1 MRRLRHDKATLG
13 LVSLLAGLG
22 LFAVVFSH
30 LPARLTAPGGA
41 TVTARFHDIQ
51 TLTKGDPVRV
61 RGVEVGTVKRI
72 ELQPGARTVDLE
84 FTVSRDALPLYADA
98 HASVRWR
105 TLFGA
110 AFYVDLDPGT
120 PGAGRLAGNNLTLAH
135 TDTQVVLE
143 DVTSTVRGQARDGMR
158 SMLREFPRV
167 LADPAAPAQALDAL
181 ASRSPALRAG
191 YAAVGGEHQG
201 DLGDLVVNS
210 ARVVR
215 ALDTPTDSA
224 RAVVEG
230 AATTFAAAGR
240 RRADIRR
247 ALSIAAGAFPRVR
260 DTALRLDRT
269 LALAD
274 PLVER
279 LDDAAGPLEPAA
291 LRLRGT
297 LELADN
303 LLDGVEPLTVDLR
316 PAVEALASAARAG
329 APVIAGLR
337 PSLARTGRRILPA
350 LARRSQESGR
360 PAYQLIGPA
369 FAGMTGTFAGFDGF
383 NNFIRFTANFSETSF
398 NTAVCQTALTDPRPG
413 EVVTCQGLIDALGK
427 VLGPGG
433 ILGGARR

>member
-1 MRRLRHDKATLG
+1 MNRLRHDKAMLG
-13 LVSLLAGLG
+13 FVSLLVGLG

-61 RGVEVGTVKRI
+61 RGVEVGAVKRI
-72 ELQPGARTVDLE
+72 ELQPGARTADLE
-84 FTVSRDALPLYADA
+84 LTVSDDALPLYADA

-120 PGAGRLAGNNLTLAH
+120 PGAGRLASNTLTLAQ

-143 DVTSTVRGQARDGMR
+143 DVTSTVRGQARDGLR
-158 SMLREFPRV
+158 SMMQEFPRV

-181 ASRSPALRAG
+181 ASGSPALRAG
-191 YAAVGGEHQG
+191 YAAVGGEQRG
-201 DLGDLVVNS
+201 DLGELVVNG
-210 ARVVR
+210 ARVVQ

-230 AATTFAAAGR
+230 AATTFAATGR

-247 ALSIAAGAFPRVR
+247 ALTIAAGALPRVR
-260 DTALRLDRT
+260 DAALRLDAT

-291 LRLRGT
+291 RRLTGT
-297 LELADN
+297 LELADD
-303 LLDGVEPLTVDLR
+303 LLVDVEPLMANLR
-316 PAVEALASAARAG
+316 PAVESLASTARAG

-350 LARRSQESGR
+350 LAKRSAESDR
-360 PAYQLIGPA
+360 PVYQLIGPA

-383 NNFIRFTANFSETSF
+383 NNFIRFTANFSETSI

-413 EVVTCQGLIDALGK
+413 EVATCQGLVDALGT

-433 ILGGARR
+433 DPGGARR